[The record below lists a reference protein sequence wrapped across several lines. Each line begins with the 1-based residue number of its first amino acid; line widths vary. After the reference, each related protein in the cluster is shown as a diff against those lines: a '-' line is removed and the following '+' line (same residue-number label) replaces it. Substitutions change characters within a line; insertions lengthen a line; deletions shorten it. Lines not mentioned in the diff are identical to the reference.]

1 MRSVAVGRELVVV
14 LAGLDQ
20 KVNQRDCFHRHQHL
34 HSDLEWQLMCLQS
47 DFTVKELELRVL
59 SFHGRFLKLLAH

>member
-20 KVNQRDCFHRHQHL
+20 KVNQRDCFHRHL
-34 HSDLEWQLMCLQS
+34 HSDLEWQLTCLQS
-47 DFTVKELELRVL
+47 NFTVGELRVL

>member
-20 KVNQRDCFHRHQHL
+20 KVNQRDCFHRHL